1 MNNLKLIT
9 VNGLDISTQK
19 IGHEYYISLTD
30 IARKKNA
37 NEPKDVVKNWMRSR
51 TTIEFLAIWEQLNN
65 PLFKG
70 VEIDPLLFEAGDNAF
85 TLSPSKWIELT
96 HI

>member
-1 MNNLKLIT
+1 MNKVKLIN

-19 IGHEYYISLTD
+19 VDDEYYISLTD

-37 NEPKDVVKNWMRSR
+37 IEPKDVVKNWMRSR

-65 PLFKG
+65 PLRIIRG
-70 VEIDPLLFEAGDNAF
+70 LNRPLIIRSGR
-85 TLSPSKWIELT
+85 
-96 HI
+96 